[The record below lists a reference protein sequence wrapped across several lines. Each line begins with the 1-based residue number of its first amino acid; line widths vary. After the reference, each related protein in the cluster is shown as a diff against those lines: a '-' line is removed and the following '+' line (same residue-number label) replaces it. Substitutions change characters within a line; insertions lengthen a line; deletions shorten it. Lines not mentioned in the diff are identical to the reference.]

1 MMTAIAAIALRLL
14 LTYWRQLLAGLGVI
28 GALWWAYS
36 AVYGRG
42 YDTADNEWKA
52 RQQAAQ
58 AQAAADTAKLQAYI
72 AAIDTGIT
80 IDMEA
85 ISNVRTVYRD
95 KIRTVALAA
104 DRPDCVLVD
113 GLLSDIN
120 AAAAAYGAAATGAS
134 GASVRPA
141 KPAR

>member
-1 MMTAIAAIALRLL
+1 VGLQRRL
-14 LTYWRQLLAGLGVI
+14 W
-28 GALWWAYS
+28 
-36 AVYGRG
+36 
-42 YDTADNEWKA
+42 
-52 RQQAAQ
+52 QAAQ